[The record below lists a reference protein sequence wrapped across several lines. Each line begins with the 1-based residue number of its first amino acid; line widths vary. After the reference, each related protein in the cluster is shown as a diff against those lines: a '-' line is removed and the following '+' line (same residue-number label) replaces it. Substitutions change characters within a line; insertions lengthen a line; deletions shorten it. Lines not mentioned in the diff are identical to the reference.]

1 MGLNFYQAAEPTTT
15 LVFNA
20 VGIVG
25 GNAPR
30 IGVRDNVLHQAR
42 ATSSQLGLNRISFLS

>member
-1 MGLNFYQAAEPTTT
+1 MRLNFYQAAEPTTT

-20 VGIVG
+20 AGIVG

-30 IGVRDNVLHQAR
+30 IGARDTFSTR
-42 ATSSQLGLNRISFLS
+42 PATHRVSSALTEFHF